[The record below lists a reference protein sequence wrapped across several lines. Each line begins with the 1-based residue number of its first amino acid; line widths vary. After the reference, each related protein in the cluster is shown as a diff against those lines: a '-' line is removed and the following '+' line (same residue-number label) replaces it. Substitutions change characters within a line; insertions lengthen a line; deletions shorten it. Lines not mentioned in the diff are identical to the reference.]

1 MMEMQRLLDGR
12 LVPVG
17 PHRDDIIETEDGEFI
32 RYGDIEYVD
41 CKGRVY
47 RNEDERDEADADIVA
62 EILDAH
68 SEWIDEYVASEDY
81 GAEYIYCVCEDSGY
95 KWKDPVSDWLSEN
108 ADYDGELFDSLVEG
122 ILYKLDEF
130 DLELHYSLS
139 DYYSDHNFAVC
150 VDSFGV
156 GEYESQ
162 IDVNGCPEF
171 EQLADEGRLADA
183 LGRYNGDLCIN
194 YEGRDLTGRYPCFY
208 GYGGCGSWA
217 YGFSQETMEAAL
229 CAAII
234 DYCERKDG
242 GKFGR

>member
-1 MMEMQRLLDGR
+1 MELQRTLDGR
-12 LVPVG
+12 VVPVG

-32 RYGDIEYVD
+32 RYGDIEYTD

-47 RNEDERDEADADIVA
+47 SDEEERDEADADIVA
-62 EILDAH
+62 EILNAH

-81 GAEYIYCVCEDSGY
+81 GGEYVYMVCEDSGY
-95 KWKDPVSDWLSEN
+95 KWKDPVSDWLTEN
-108 ADYDGELFDSLVEG
+108 TDLDGELFDAVCEG

-130 DLELHYSLS
+130 DLELNYSQNE
-139 DYYSDHNFAVC
+139 YYNGHSFAVC

-171 EQLADEGRLADA
+171 EELAAEGRLADA
-183 LGRYNGDLCIN
+183 LGRYNGDLYIN

-217 YGFSQETMEAAL
+217 FGFSEETMKAAL
-229 CAAII
+229 CAAIV
-234 DYCERKDG
+234 DYCERVDG
-242 GKFGR
+242 GKFGK